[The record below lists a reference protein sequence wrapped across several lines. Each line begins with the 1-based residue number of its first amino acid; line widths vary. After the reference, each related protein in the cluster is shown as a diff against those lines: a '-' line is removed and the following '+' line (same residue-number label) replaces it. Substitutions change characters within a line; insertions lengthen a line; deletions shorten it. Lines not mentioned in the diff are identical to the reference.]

1 MKAVIP
7 AGGRGTRFLP
17 AAKTTT
23 NGNVTGLHK
32 PTIQYVVEEVELQE

>member
-1 MKAVIP
+1 MKSIIP
-7 AGGRGTRFLP
+7 PARLGTRFLP